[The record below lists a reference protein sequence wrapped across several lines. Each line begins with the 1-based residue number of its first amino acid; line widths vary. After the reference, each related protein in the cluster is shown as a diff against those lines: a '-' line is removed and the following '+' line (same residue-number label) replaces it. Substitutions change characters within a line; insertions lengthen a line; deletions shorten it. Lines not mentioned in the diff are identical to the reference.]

1 MRIAIV
7 LIIGLLAGALG
18 GIKAYQSFSAGS
30 EVPHAVMWM
39 MRYHF
44 GAVGDAIKAGQ
55 CGPEAVGS
63 HIDTLARM
71 ADDIEPVFLPMGDDL
86 DAPFS
91 EHAKAL
97 RDGIQQMQSAVGSDC
112 KGLAAARGETFEACK
127 ACHRDFK

>member
-18 GIKAYQSFSAGS
+18 GIKAYQSFAAGS

-71 ADDIEPVFLPMGDDL
+71 ADDIDINTGTIL
-86 DAPFS
+86 
-91 EHAKAL
+91 
-97 RDGIQQMQSAVGSDC
+97 DGIETVEASGEKIFERIIAVAS
-112 KGLAAARGETFEACK
+112 GERTVVGP
-127 ACHRDFK
+127 